1 MRGSDSRTA
10 RPSAGR
16 ERARRRRRSG
26 QADDDSS
33 RDHLIETVRDLVVF
47 GKLPN
52 PLVCLWV
59 LGVSAVTFWGG
70 YWFFIRNRDDIADII

>member
-1 MRGSDSRTA
+1 MFATPVFFSQQGLPPPIDLLIYLNVMT
-10 RPSAGR
+10 GY
-16 ERARRRRRSG
+16 
-26 QADDDSS
+26 
-33 RDHLIETVRDLVVF
+33 IETVRDLVVF